1 MEQFSISDAAF
12 AGFRFVRENPKTVA
26 IWAGLSLA
34 VSAVGGLAM
43 VSLAGPAMTQFMALS
58 QGGSKD
64 PAAALALMGQLAPFY
79 GVMMLFSFVFYA
91 VLYAM
96 MSRAVLRPQDEGFAY
111 LRLGRDEVRQ
121 FLLFLLAVLIGTAAY
136 VAFILVV
143 VIVGVA
149 AGMMLGKGLAAGLVA
164 MLIGLTALSG
174 WIYVWVRLSLASPLT
189 FDRGRVDLFGSWKL
203 TRGRFWPLFGCY
215 LLVVVLVVVV
225 LILIMVIGAAA
236 AMVMGGLDGL
246 GQLFRPDMSS
256 VAAYFTPLR
265 ALILMVGA
273 IASALFWPVL
283 LMPAA
288 EIYARIVEG
297 DAART

>member
-149 AGMMLGKGLAAGLVA
+149 AGMMLG
-164 MLIGLTALSG
+164 LTALSG